1 MMDTVARLKHAARDP
16 IGQALPRC
24 ADAAPIADEFGVVN
38 GAPVAKFRAPQERIN
53 AAQIEAD
60 EYAECWMM
68 RHGLFIFSAAM
79 VATFCV
85 VVGLRFVDYVHD
97 KTQADL
103 RLYEK
108 FQEGK

>member
-1 MMDTVARLKHAARDP
+1 MTTVEHLKHISRDP
-16 IGQALPRC
+16 IGHHGLYSRTPEALTVIEAR
-24 ADAAPIADEFGVVN
+24 
-38 GAPVAKFRAPQERIN
+38 N

-60 EYAECWMM
+60 EYAESWLA
-68 RHGLFIFSAAM
+68 RHGLFVLSAAM

-85 VVGLRFVDYVHD
+85 VVGLRFADYVHD
-97 KTQADL
+97 KTRADL